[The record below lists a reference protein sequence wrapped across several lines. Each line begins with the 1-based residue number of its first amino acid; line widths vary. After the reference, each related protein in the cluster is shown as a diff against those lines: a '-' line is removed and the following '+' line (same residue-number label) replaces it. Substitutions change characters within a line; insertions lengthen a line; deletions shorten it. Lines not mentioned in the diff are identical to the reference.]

1 VTTLPRPAEG
11 TGEFRA
17 PAAGTVAGYPRAAPL
32 SRPHILVV
40 NGRKVRHPVFVLGTP
55 GAGTEMLARAFKRTP
70 GFHMTLGQ
78 RWVLPVVQA
87 FARTPSLAR
96 GRPEAAATVLRDA
109 FAQGWQI
116 GPGCCLGCAPA
127 CREASGTPGT
137 GPCVA
142 EQGVSRYGDASP
154 ELLYC
159 ADSLVDAFPDARLV
173 QIVRDGRDVV
183 AAMLA
188 DPPSLAWFRPGF
200 VNLDTEI
207 THPLLGLDSPPD
219 RSHWAD
225 ASVAGKCAMRW
236 RGTIRLMARLRTRLT
251 SEQLITLRYEEMVRQ
266 PAAATSALATF
277 TGIGVAPV
285 EAHVRGTAMEPGAW
299 RRMLTPRQVA
309 EVEQV
314 AGEELRRVG
323 YGG

>member
-1 VTTLPRPAEG
+1 MTTLPRPAEG
-11 TGEFRA
+11 TGALRA
-17 PAAGTVAGYPRAAPL
+17 PAAGTVAGYPRPPL
-32 SRPHILVV
+32 ARPHILVV
-40 NGRKVRHPVFVLGTP
+40 NGRKVRHPVFVIGAP
-55 GAGTEMLARAFKRTP
+55 HAGTEMLARAFKRTP

-116 GPGCCLGCAPA
+116 SPGCCLGCTLA
-127 CREASGTPGT
+127 CREAAGTPGT

-142 EQGVSRYGDASP
+142 EQGISRYGDASP

-183 AAMLA
+183 AGMLSDA
-188 DPPSLAWFRPGF
+188 PALAWFRPGF

-207 THPLLGLDSPPD
+207 THPLLGLDNPPD
-219 RSHWAD
+219 RSHWD
-225 ASVAGKCAMRW
+225 EASVAGKCAMRW
-236 RGTIRLMARLRTRLT
+236 RGTVRLMARLRMRL
-251 SEQLITLRYEEMVRQ
+251 SAEQLITLRYEDMVRR
-266 PAAATSALATF
+266 PAAAASALATF
-277 TGIGVAPV
+277 TGFEAAPV
-285 EAHVRGTAMEPGAW
+285 DTHVAGTVLEPGAW
-299 RRMLTPRQVA
+299 RRVLTTAQVA

-314 AGEELRRVG
+314 AGDELRRVG
-323 YGG
+323 YGS

>member
-1 VTTLPRPAEG
+1 MTTLPRAEG
-11 TGEFRA
+11 TGALRA
-17 PAAGTVAGYPRAAPL
+17 PVAGPVAGYPGPPL
-32 SRPHILVV
+32 TRPHILVV
-40 NGRKVRHPVFVLGTP
+40 NGRKVRHPVFVI
-55 GAGTEMLARAFKRTP
+55 GAPRAGPEMLARAFKRTP

-116 GPGCCLGCAPA
+116 SPGCCLGCTLA
-127 CREASGTPGT
+127 CREAAGTPGT

-142 EQGVSRYGDASP
+142 EQGISRYGDASP

-183 AAMLA
+183 AAMLTDA
-188 DPPSLAWFRPGF
+188 PALAWFRPGF
-200 VNLDTEI
+200 VNLDAEI

-219 RSHWAD
+219 RGQWTD

-236 RGTIRLMARLRTRLT
+236 RGTVRLMARLRMRL
-251 SEQLITLRYEEMVRQ
+251 SAEQLITLRYEDMVRR
-266 PAAATSALATF
+266 PAAAASALATF
-277 TGIGVAPV
+277 TGFEAAPV
-285 EAHVRGTAMEPGAW
+285 DTHVAGTVLEPGAW
-299 RRMLTPRQVA
+299 RRVLTTAQVA

-323 YGG
+323 YGA